1 MPFPGWLRFA
11 LRRAYPPKPS
21 LLNADSPPPG
31 GSAFLYYR
39 MSAYT
44 RFLRALRSRVLTAM
58 ALILIALS
66 SGPASATMF
75 YWDVDG
81 SDSGNTTGGANL
93 GGTGTWDALA
103 SNWWD
108 GLNPLNSWLNSPDDS
123 AVFTYAY
130 PALGIPSNFGVT
142 VAGGRGHHRR
152 DFVSSQRLHAQWG
165 SHHLGW

>member
-1 MPFPGWLRFA
+1 
-11 LRRAYPPKPS
+11 
-21 LLNADSPPPG
+21 
-31 GSAFLYYR
+31 
-39 MSAYT
+39 
-44 RFLRALRSRVLTAM
+44 
-58 ALILIALS
+58 
-66 SGPASATMF
+66 MF